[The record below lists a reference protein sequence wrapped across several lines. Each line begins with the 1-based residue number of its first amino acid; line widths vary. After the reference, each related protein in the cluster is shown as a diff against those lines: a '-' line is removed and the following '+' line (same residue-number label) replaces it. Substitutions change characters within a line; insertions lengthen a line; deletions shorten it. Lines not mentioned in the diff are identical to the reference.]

1 MSAAADILRLQLQLV
16 GKWYRYG
23 AKGPE
28 FFDCSGFITYPLWLA
43 TGIDLRAT
51 HDTDR
56 MFQEWERLEAPESG
70 CVALFGGRKLPD
82 GSYDPKDVEHVMSV
96 LTLGPDEPDLVI
108 GTTRGGRDILTLDD
122 AQRVGAKV
130 DVFRFDKYR
139 DDFRGYRRLPL
150 AA

>member
-1 MSAAADILRLQLQLV
+1 VSRIAPILVHQLRLV

-23 AKGPE
+23 GKGPE

-43 TGIDLRAT
+43 TGLDYRAT
-51 HDTDR
+51 CDTDR
-56 MFQEWERLEAPESG
+56 MWLEWERLEAPETG

-82 GSYDPKDVEHVMSV
+82 GTYDPKDVEHVMSV

-122 AQRVGAKV
+122 ARKVGARV
-130 DVFRFDKYR
+130 DVFRFDNYR
-139 DDFRGYRRLPL
+139 NDFRGYRRLPL
-150 AA
+150 A